1 MSVESLVI
9 AAMVQ
14 QGSPRA
20 AYQAGITKDD
30 FVEYDEEFQWIEE
43 RSAEKRPINRRIFKD
58 EFGDFEF
65 IVVKEKLS
73 DLLDELKEESA
84 FVSLS
89 AAVDEVL
96 HDLSPSNALEKAS
109 MIREIANE
117 IVRTHSAVSDVPL
130 GAGYQDHLATIRQM
144 QNLRRQGKIIG
155 ISTGMKNLDHHWGG
169 LLPGRV
175 IVVLGRPG
183 DAKSFTLAKFA
194 THAAYLQD
202 RNLEFGLRVGFFSPE
217 MNEFE
222 HRCRIHTLLSSN
234 LKVQQ
239 QAQLRKAFR
248 NRALMDGQGFNIKTY
263 KRFCEW
269 VASKPGEIFLFTQK
283 WRRTKM
289 TASYIESK
297 IDDLGLDMVVV
308 DPIFKLKSS
317 RRRDSKR
324 EEIEDVVDSIQ
335 DIAEAFQIPI
345 VISNQANRQHGT
357 RGDAPHKDSSYNS
370 DAPVQE
376 GSQVVGVYHSQEE
389 RKLIMRCT
397 KNRFGGNFRIEAD
410 FYPNLG
416 VLEDVTPIQG
426 NYLNG
431 NESEADE
438 DEDVQTRIERSIKR

>member
-1 MSVESLVI
+1 
-9 AAMVQ
+9 
-14 QGSPRA
+14 
-20 AYQAGITKDD
+20 
-30 FVEYDEEFQWIEE
+30 
-43 RSAEKRPINRRIFKD
+43 
-58 EFGDFEF
+58 
-65 IVVKEKLS
+65 
-73 DLLDELKEESA
+73 
-84 FVSLS
+84 
-89 AAVDEVL
+89 
-96 HDLSPSNALEKAS
+96 
-109 MIREIANE
+109 
-117 IVRTHSAVSDVPL
+117 
-130 GAGYQDHLATIRQM
+130 
-144 QNLRRQGKIIG
+144 
-155 ISTGMKNLDHHWGG
+155 
-169 LLPGRV
+169 
-175 IVVLGRPG
+175 
-183 DAKSFTLAKFA
+183 
-194 THAAYLQD
+194 
-202 RNLEFGLRVGFFSPE
+202 
-217 MNEFE
+217 
-222 HRCRIHTLLSSN
+222 
-234 LKVQQ
+234 
-239 QAQLRKAFR
+239 
-248 NRALMDGQGFNIKTY
+248 
-263 KRFCEW
+263 
-269 VASKPGEIFLFTQK
+269 
-283 WRRTKM
+283 M